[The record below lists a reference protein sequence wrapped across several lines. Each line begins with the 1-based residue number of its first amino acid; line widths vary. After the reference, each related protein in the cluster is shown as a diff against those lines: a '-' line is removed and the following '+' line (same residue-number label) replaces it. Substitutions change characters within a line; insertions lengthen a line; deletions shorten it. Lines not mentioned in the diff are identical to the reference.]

1 MIRLSKGTEI
11 NNIVDPFQ
19 QIDFQYRQR
28 MRDKTANLTRDKV
41 ADFKTVQNRR
51 LVKIKIADFV
61 LSMRKKATKQ
71 LNNY

>member
-28 MRDKTANLTRDKV
+28 MRDKTANFKRDKV

-51 LVKIKIADFV
+51 LVKIIIANFV
-61 LSMRKKATKQ
+61 YA
-71 LNNY
+71 